1 MGDLIASLI
10 TWLVKLGLGGIVDK
24 TIDLMKY
31 RAQSENDKEA
41 LRTKIAIEQ
50 IRATVDEV
58 RLMTELN
65 GKKLDFP
72 LFWIMTCVFV
82 FPLGLWWSAVILD
95 SVFNFPWSV
104 ANLPTPQMQ
113 EWAGQ
118 MIQWVF
124 YVGSGVA
131 VLKGLRK

>member
-1 MGDLIASLI
+1 VIASVV
-10 TWLVKLGLGGIVDK
+10 TWLVKLGLGGVVDK

-31 RAQSENDKEA
+31 RAQTENDKEA
-41 LRTKIAIEQ
+41 LRTQVAIEQ
-50 IRATVDEV
+50 IKATVDEV
-58 RLMTELN
+58 RIMAGYNER
-65 GKKLDFP
+65 KLEFP
-72 LFWIMTCVFV
+72 LFWIMACLFV
-82 FPLGLWWSAVILD
+82 VPLGLWWSAVILD
-95 SVFNFPWSV
+95 SVFMFDWSV

-118 MIQWVF
+118 MIQWIF